1 MHKSHFLCL
10 YYLIM
15 LVKTTLDSEYT
26 VGNTVCQLPEHI
38 CEDVKTSTDETE
50 PVTLICIEW
59 ICKVQLKGNN
69 FKKGLEE

>member
-1 MHKSHFLCL
+1 
-10 YYLIM
+10 M

-26 VGNTVCQLPEHI
+26 VGNTVRQLPEHI

-59 ICKVQLKGNN
+59 ICKVQRAITLNKCW
-69 FKKGLEE
+69 KSSLGLRLRLCL